1 MKQEA
6 VKIMEEKIVQQDDH
20 IILPRATLKRFMDDK
35 TKRICYLDLKD
46 INNITIK
53 QGYPKSY
60 HTIADFYNPKYDEE
74 VKKRETAIGELYKD
88 ISTAINNN
96 TDINI
101 DEKELKQKIIDF
113 MTIEFHRSV
122 IANDSYLEK
131 YRDQQQKRN
140 DIVDCIMLQTGNMTD
155 ERSEYSLYYRE
166 QAKSKEAFRYY
177 SQNILATDNQAISA
191 QYYGFF
197 PYILYIPKDRSY
209 QFMLPPIHFVGN
221 DKFAAFILSPSVA
234 LALFPAQKTD
244 SLMAVIDEEGVKSI
258 NMMGLECV
266 SAVDSDYREFVGG
279 KEQLEKLKEQ
289 IERIKAVSK
298 ISENGIVIDGSET
311 LCLQDLDDVVIF
323 VIILFLIFKAPES
336 LLKVRMGEQ
345 HFEKDFFKKHQ
356 KEIRKL
362 FRRHFFEL
370 IM

>member
-1 MKQEA
+1 M
-6 VKIMEEKIVQQDDH
+6 KIMKKKIVQQEDH
-20 IILPRATLKRFMDDK
+20 IILPRATLKRFMDDR
-35 TKRICYLDLKD
+35 TQRICYLDLKD
-46 INNITIK
+46 IDNITIK

-60 HTIADFYNPKYDEE
+60 HTIADFYNPVYDEE

-88 ISTAINNN
+88 ISMAIDNN
-96 TDINI
+96 TVIDI
-101 DEKELKQKIIDF
+101 DTEKLRRKIIDF

-140 DIVDCIMLQTGNMTD
+140 DITDCIMLQKGNMTA
-155 ERSEYSLYYRE
+155 ERSEYSLHYRE

-191 QYYGFF
+191 QYYRFF
-197 PYILYIPKDRSY
+197 PYILYIPKDRNY

-234 LALFPAQKTD
+234 LALFPVQKAD
-244 SLMAVIDEEGVKSI
+244 SLMAMIDEEGVKSI

-289 IERIKAVSK
+289 IEQIKAVSK
-298 ISENGIVIDGSET
+298 ISEDGIVIDGSET
-311 LCLQDLDDVVIF
+311 LCLQDMDDVVTF
-323 VIILFLIFKAPES
+323 VIILFLIFKAPRYS
-336 LLKVRMGEQ
+336 LKVRMGEQ
-345 HFEKDFFKKHQ
+345 HFEKNFFMEHQ
-356 KEIRKL
+356 KEIRES
-362 FRRHFFEL
+362 FMRHFFEL
-370 IM
+370 VI